1 MGSESGT
8 YESLRSGTEEELQYR
23 LSLLGPGDVVRGIF
37 LNSVLEV
44 VRQLGDEASVQR
56 CLEESGETRFLE
68 FFNYPFSTW
77 LRMIYTA
84 ARMLSDKHGGFD
96 VAIREMGYRAAKD
109 FYQSSAGKVLLLL
122 AHNEP
127 LRLLNNMPSTTQA
140 ILGDNTGLGQ
150 TTRTG
155 RTSSVLSYTR
165 DLVPRAYNEGALK
178 AALEAVNAKE
188 VQVLA
193 RAKGPLET
201 DYELSWK

>member
-8 YESLRSGTEEELQYR
+8 DVAMLSGSEEELRFR

-44 VRQLGDEASVQR
+44 VRQLGDEAAVKR

-77 LRMIYTA
+77 IRMAYTA
-84 ARMLSDKHGGFD
+84 ARMLSDKYGGFD
-96 VAIREMGYRAAKD
+96 AAMWEMGYRASKD
-109 FYQSSAGKVLLLL
+109 FYQSSAGKVMLLL

-127 LRLLNNMPSTTQA
+127 LRLLKNMPSTTQA
-140 ILGDNTGLGQ
+140 ILGDHTGLGQ
-150 TTRTG
+150 MTQTG
-155 RTSSVLSYTR
+155 RTSGVLSYSR
-165 DLVPRAYNEGALK
+165 DLVPRAYNEGALE
-178 AALEAVNAKE
+178 AALESVNAKE
-188 VQVLA
+188 VQVHA
-193 RAKGPLET
+193 RPKGPLDT